1 MKNFYI
7 EPSENSPSVI
17 IDEEMKLVE
26 IAGSSTFKHPY
37 RFYKSLVKWIK
48 AFNLGINKTEIF
60 NIHLT
65 ELNDTSAKWI
75 LYTIRKLEEIP
86 GLSSGLKI
94 NWYYNNNKI
103 LSIGQWYA
111 DRVDIPIDF
120 VAA

>member
-7 EPSENSPSVI
+7 EPSKDSPSVI
-17 IDEEMKLVE
+17 IDEEMKIVE
-26 IAGSSTFKHPY
+26 IAGNSTFKHPY
-37 RFYKSLVKWIK
+37 LFYKSLVKWIK
-48 AFNLGINKTEIF
+48 AFNLGKSKTETF

-75 LYTIRKLEEIP
+75 LYTLRKLEDIP
-86 GLSSGLKI
+86 ELSNRLKI

-103 LSIGQWYA
+103 LSIGQCYA
-111 DRVDIPIDF
+111 DRVDIPINF